1 MKIKSNMILAVLFVL
16 AVVFTA
22 TPFVKAEIFGQKP
35 PMPGMKDGPE
45 GGPFFGLK
53 FCLELKL
60 SDSQQ
65 AKMKKIINKYQ
76 DEEKRLRN
84 NMMES
89 RKNLMSVMHTEP
101 FDEAAA
107 RKAFR
112 NTSSLEEDAFVL
124 RAKIKSELDAVLTS
138 DQKEMLKKRREH
150 KMKRVRRHFDPPH
163 ENDGE

>member
-1 MKIKSNMILAVLFVL
+1 MKSKSNTILAALFVL
-16 AVVFTA
+16 AVVFTVV
-22 TPFVKAEIFGQKP
+22 PVVKAGNFGPKP
-35 PMPGMKDGPE
+35 PMPDMKGGPG
-45 GGPFFGLK
+45 GGPFD
-53 FCLELKL
+53 LEFFLEFKL

-65 AKMKKIINKYQ
+65 AKMTKIINKYQ
-76 DEEKRLRN
+76 DEEKRLKN

-112 NTSSLEEDAFVL
+112 NTSTLEEDMFIL
-124 RAKIKSELDAVLTS
+124 RAKMMGELNSVLNS
-138 DQKEMLKKRREH
+138 KQKEMLKKRREQ
-150 KMKRVRRHFDPPH
+150 KIERIRQHFDARH